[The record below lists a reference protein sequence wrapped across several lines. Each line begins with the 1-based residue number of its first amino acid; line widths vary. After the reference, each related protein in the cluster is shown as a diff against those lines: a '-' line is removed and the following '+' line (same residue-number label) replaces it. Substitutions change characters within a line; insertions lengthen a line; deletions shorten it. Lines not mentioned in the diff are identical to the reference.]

1 MKVNRVA
8 KRMGAKEYLRN
19 VTESINREQNAPR
32 DMLITICQLEQE
44 LGETQRVSDPEYT
57 ELASRKQKPTNDLK
71 EQTMAKV
78 SIDVQ
83 DVTLWGGVVVGSA
96 IISVEVPDD
105 AFATIATMYER
116 CLPLI
121 LSHTTH
127 TTHEHVCKCEA
138 SNDDKRPGTFDR
150 RKIRERSNA

>member
-83 DVTLWGGVVVGSA
+83 DVTLGGGVVVGSA

-105 AFATIATMYER
+105 AFATIATMY
-116 CLPLI
+116 
-121 LSHTTH
+121 
-127 TTHEHVCKCEA
+127 
-138 SNDDKRPGTFDR
+138 
-150 RKIRERSNA
+150 

>member
-1 MKVNRVA
+1 
-8 KRMGAKEYLRN
+8 
-19 VTESINREQNAPR
+19 
-32 DMLITICQLEQE
+32 
-44 LGETQRVSDPEYT
+44 
-57 ELASRKQKPTNDLK
+57 
-71 EQTMAKV
+71 MAKV

-83 DVTLWGGVVVGSA
+83 DVTLGGGVVVGSA

-121 LSHTTH
+121 FGRATH

-138 SNDDKRPGTFDR
+138 SNGDKRPGTVDR
-150 RKIRERSNA
+150 RETRERSNA